1 LQSPITSES
10 WKMLSSRPIRG
21 AESDPIKEPSR
32 VLYNLLK
39 RMLEAF
45 SSKFPK
51 VCPDQTTGY
60 PVLKGCDDYL
70 ERLQDVKLDS
80 SRMMETTLLTA
91 DFGDA
96 FTETGIDRLQESISI
111 GDAFTETG
119 IDRLQESIS
128 TIGNIVALD
137 ISTIDLM
144 RKLVVLVFTNC
155 YFYTPSGLYRQSRGM
170 PMGDY
175 SSRFVN

>member
-1 LQSPITSES
+1 MQSPITSES

-51 VCPDQTTGY
+51 VCPDQATGF

-96 FTETGIDRLQESISI
+96 FTETGIDRLQESISN
-111 GDAFTETG
+111 
-119 IDRLQESIS
+119 
-128 TIGNIVALD
+128 IGNIVALD